1 MNEREE
7 EKDNQPQAN
16 AYNALSLIKNA
27 TIFFCYIV
35 VYMHVHMY
43 VVYWQSCC
51 CEKWVNKA

>member
-43 VVYWQSCC
+43 VCGLLTVLLLR
-51 CEKWVNKA
+51 KVG